1 MIEAAL
7 GTAST
12 SGQAD
17 RATLLVERPDV
28 LPGAEQRRT
37 RRSARGGPGHR
48 RQNGYSWIERT
59 QIAVVAVGKK
69 RLDGGEGER
78 EREERRR
85 EERRGEEG
93 EGGGASTGEEK
104 RKASGRAEGEE
115 GGDGLWLGWV
125 GRGWRGGRK
134 G

>member
-78 EREERRR
+78 EREERRGEERKER
-85 EERRGEEG
+85 EEERVQERRRGKRRGEQRARRG
-93 EGGGASTGEEK
+93 ETGY
-104 RKASGRAEGEE
+104 G
-115 GGDGLWLGWV
+115 
-125 GRGWRGGRK
+125 
-134 G
+134 

>member
-37 RRSARGGPGHR
+37 RRSARGGPGQR

-69 RLDGGEGER
+69 RLNGGER
-78 EREERRR
+78 EKERGGEERKEREEERVQERRR
-85 EERRGEEG
+85 GKRRGEQRARG
-93 EGGGASTGEEK
+93 ET
-104 RKASGRAEGEE
+104 
-115 GGDGLWLGWV
+115 GDGLWLGWV